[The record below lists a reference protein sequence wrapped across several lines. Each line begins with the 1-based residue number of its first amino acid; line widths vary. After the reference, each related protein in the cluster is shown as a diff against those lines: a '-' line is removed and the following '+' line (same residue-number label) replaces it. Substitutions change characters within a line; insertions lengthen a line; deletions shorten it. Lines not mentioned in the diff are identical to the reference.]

1 MCYPYEKNSSSTALE
16 YAGISRTVNA
26 LVPGVISLWTPIKSM
41 CLDLLQVS
49 ELESQENKGKGQW
62 RDKLKSFLRDS
73 EL

>member
-1 MCYPYEKNSSSTALE
+1 
-16 YAGISRTVNA
+16 
-26 LVPGVISLWTPIKSM
+26 VISLWTPIKSM